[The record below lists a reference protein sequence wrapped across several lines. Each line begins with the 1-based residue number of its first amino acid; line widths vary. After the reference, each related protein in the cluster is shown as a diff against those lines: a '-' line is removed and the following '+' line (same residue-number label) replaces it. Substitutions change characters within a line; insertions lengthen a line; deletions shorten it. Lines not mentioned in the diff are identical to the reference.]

1 MFFPPP
7 SQFAGFR
14 FTSGGNSLVFIDSSS
29 LRRTGTGGSGTGTT
43 TTVAATVE
51 PPVTM
56 STTAACLARAFAI
69 VIRQIA
75 DLFRTLQDY
84 NTTAPPLA
92 TVLNVTQQDVN
103 NLQVSFIGWRGC
115 VTRVVAQIIKRNG
128 VGHLP
133 VSRRT

>member
-1 MFFPPP
+1 M
-7 SQFAGFR
+7 
-14 FTSGGNSLVFIDSSS
+14 FIDPSS

-43 TTVAATVE
+43 TAVAATVE

-84 NTTAPPLA
+84 NTMAPPLA

-103 NLQVSFIGWRGC
+103 HLQVGKEMFTSE
-115 VTRVVAQIIKRNG
+115 
-128 VGHLP
+128 
-133 VSRRT
+133 SR

>member
-1 MFFPPP
+1 M
-7 SQFAGFR
+7 
-14 FTSGGNSLVFIDSSS
+14 VFIDPSS
-29 LRRTGTGGSGTGTT
+29 LRRTGASGSGTATT

-84 NTTAPPLA
+84 NTMAPPLA
-92 TVLNVTQQDVN
+92 IVLNVTQQDMD
-103 NLQVSFIGWRGC
+103 NLQVSGLAKIY
-115 VTRVVAQIIKRNG
+115 ILK
-128 VGHLP
+128 
-133 VSRRT
+133 